1 MTHDWRLMTHDAF
14 RRSTKIDSIRKGAIH
29 SFCLSALIIYK
40 SILNRPE
47 SRMKSK
53 FLLRPVYLRGA
64 TARRSTR
71 AFFTVSCIPHSALIR
86 PSHAR
91 RLFSVSSTEID
102 KFSAMDQDW
111 WDPKKN
117 VLIPMNTIRMK
128 YIREMVRQSLVMKE
142 DTNWSS
148 ALPLEGYSALD
159 IGCGGGLLSESL
171 ARLGATV
178 TGLDPS
184 ARLVEAA
191 KQHAAL
197 HPRTRTIDYQGGK
210 TVEEFAQEH
219 LNKKYDIICLLEVLE
234 HSTDAA
240 SLLRAASA
248 LLKDDGLLFLS
259 TINRTLKSHLATI
272 VGAEYIMRYIPIG
285 THNWYEYR
293 SPEEVARL
301 MDHVGVEEVHV
312 SGMVLTKPPFF
323 GNWSWKLDPTDTDIN
338 WIGAYRK
345 RSDFR

>member
-1 MTHDWRLMTHDAF
+1 M
-14 RRSTKIDSIRKGAIH
+14 RSK
-29 SFCLSALIIYK
+29 L
-40 SILNRPE
+40 
-47 SRMKSK
+47 
-53 FLLRPVYLRGA
+53 LLRPVSLCGV
-64 TARRSTR
+64 TTRRSTR
-71 AFFTVSCIPHSALIR
+71 PFFPASSCIPDDSSSIR

-91 RLFSVSSTEID
+91 RLFSVSSSEVD

-117 VLIPMNTIRMK
+117 VLIHMNTIRMK
-128 YIREMVRQSLVMKE
+128 YIREMVRQNLVKK
-142 DTNWSS
+142 DGTIVSS

-197 HPRTRTIDYQGGK
+197 HPRTQTIDYHGGK

-219 LNKKYDIICLLEVLE
+219 SNRKFDIVCLLEVLE

-248 LLKDDGLLFLS
+248 LLKDDGGPNTLCDIFLLGL
-259 TINRTLKSHLATI
+259 TI
-272 VGAEYIMRYIPIG
+272 
-285 THNWYEYR
+285 
-293 SPEEVARL
+293 
-301 MDHVGVEEVHV
+301 
-312 SGMVLTKPPFF
+312 GMITVPRMK
-323 GNWSWKLDPTDTDIN
+323 
-338 WIGAYRK
+338 
-345 RSDFR
+345 